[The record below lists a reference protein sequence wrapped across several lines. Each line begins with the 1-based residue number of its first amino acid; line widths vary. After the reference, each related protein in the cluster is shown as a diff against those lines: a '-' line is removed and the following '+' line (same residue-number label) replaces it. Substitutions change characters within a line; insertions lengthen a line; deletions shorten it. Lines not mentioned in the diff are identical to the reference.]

1 MKVEVMGIVQFGGVR
16 ELTRSGLHGLPK
28 ACPSLWA
35 WARTIR
41 RKSSL
46 PIIQLGFVKPHR
58 LSLAST
64 SAAHFTDQKRRI
76 RAACRCGVR
85 LRGLVD
91 VDITFTTFRHSA
103 TRAIAAGVPGPAT
116 RSRAREHELDQRRA
130 AK

>member
-1 MKVEVMGIVQFGGVR
+1 M
-16 ELTRSGLHGLPK
+16 
-28 ACPSLWA
+28 ACPRLAQVSGHGRA
-35 WARTIR
+35 QSAGSR
-41 RKSSL
+41 RFRSS
-46 PIIQLGFVKPHR
+46 QLGFVKPHR